1 MHERETPQHA
11 ASDPGDDRGDHWA
24 MYADALDLTIE
35 GHRLIAEEVI
45 FETKL
50 LGRALLKRMRLLFGL
65 MLRRGSAPPGLTEPQ
80 A

>member
-1 MHERETPQHA
+1 MDERETPQHA

-24 MYADALDLTIE
+24 MYAEAMDLTIE
-35 GHRLIAEEVI
+35 GHRLIAEEII

-50 LGRALLKRMRLLFGL
+50 LGRALLNRMRLLSGFT
-65 MLRRGSAPPGLTEPQ
+65 LRRGSTPP

>member
-24 MYADALDLTIE
+24 MYAEAVDLTIE
-35 GHRLIAEEVI
+35 GHRLIAEEII

-50 LGRALLKRMRLLFGL
+50 LGRALLNRMRLLSGFT
-65 MLRRGSAPPGLTEPQ
+65 LRRGSTPP